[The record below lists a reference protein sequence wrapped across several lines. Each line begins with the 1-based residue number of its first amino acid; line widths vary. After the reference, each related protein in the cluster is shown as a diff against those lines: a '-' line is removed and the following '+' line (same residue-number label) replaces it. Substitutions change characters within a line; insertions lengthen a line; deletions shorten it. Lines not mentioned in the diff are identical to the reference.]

1 MEVLSFHLCGKM
13 AHFRRYYTN
22 SSALSYSIPPRTTL
36 SGIIAGLLGY
46 EKDQYYDDFSMNN
59 CDIALAVCK
68 PLKKSVQTMNLLKI
82 ESPDQLNGSSGVH
95 SQTATEFVLPYD
107 IRRNYLDY
115 QVWFHHRDNLLM
127 QELISLLDNNGPVY
141 GSKGATLAMG
151 TAFNLGWISG
161 FEKIEAKEFTEK
173 SATMINSVVPLSRLD
188 NLNMK
193 EMTNHEY
200 RLVREKIPLE
210 FDKQRRITNR
220 GLGNVIIDLNGNGI
234 PVVIDS
240 YVQLENGQRIMWMA

>member
-1 MEVLSFHLCGKM
+1 MQVLSFHLCGKM

-46 EKDQYYDDFSMNN
+46 EKDQYYDDFSLNS
-59 CDIALAVCK
+59 CDIAISVRQ

-82 ESPDQLNGSSGVH
+82 ERLDQLNGSSGVP

-115 QVWFHHRDNLLM
+115 KVWFHHHDASLMNELTTLL
-127 QELISLLDNNGPVY
+127 NKAGPVY
-141 GSKGATLAMG
+141 GTKGATMALG
-151 TAFNLGWISG
+151 TVFNLGWISG
-161 FEKIEAKEFTEK
+161 FKKVEATQVNEK
-173 SATMINSVVPLSRLD
+173 SAIVIDSVIPMSSLKKLTLDEIN
-188 NLNMK
+188 
-193 EMTNHEY
+193 EH

-210 FDKQRRITNR
+210 FDSQRRITAR
-220 GLGNVIIDLNGNGI
+220 GLGNVIIDLNGKGI
-234 PVVIDS
+234 PAIIDS
-240 YVQLENGQRIMWMA
+240 YVQLESGERIMWMA